1 MRVLFA
7 TWAEPT
13 HLYSMVPLAWAC
25 HAAGH
30 EVRVAAPPTCI
41 AGVARTGLIGV
52 PVGRDVALDQIRNR
66 ADLAPWRS
74 PVRWPRGWAADP
86 DLLDAGQHRVL
97 EALADK
103 QCLVAD
109 AMAGDLIDFAQ
120 SWRPDVIVHDTL
132 TFAGVVAASVLGVPS
147 FAHTWGS
154 STVIRVEMAGLGSR
168 PRPEYL
174 ELLERFGASPE
185 AEPVGWFDPCP
196 PTLRLADPAPRHRIP
211 IRYTPFNGPGVL
223 PEWLAREPTAP
234 RVCLTGG
241 ISGSKTRPGE
251 VPELFSRTL
260 EGLAERDIEVVVAVG
275 PGGAAAFGDQPA
287 NVRVVESLP
296 MSALLPTCSAV
307 VHHGGSG
314 TGLTGVVAGVPQL
327 VLPQIPVAAEIGE
340 RLEDCGAG
348 LILDPVAQ
356 HDPDAIRAA
365 VDRLLDDGRFRKAAA
380 DLRDEV
386 AGEPSPADRVAVLEA
401 AAGR

>member
-154 STVIRVEMAGLGSR
+154 STVIRVEMAGSGLPSPPGVPGTAGAVRGEPGGRTGRLVRPVPAHPAVGRSRATAPDPDPLHALQR
-168 PRPEYL
+168 PR
-174 ELLERFGASPE
+174 RA
-185 AEPVGWFDPCP
+185 
-196 PTLRLADPAPRHRIP
+196 
-211 IRYTPFNGPGVL
+211 
-223 PEWLAREPTAP
+223 AR
-234 RVCLTGG
+234 
-241 ISGSKTRPGE
+241 
-251 VPELFSRTL
+251 
-260 EGLAERDIEVVVAVG
+260 VA
-275 PGGAAAFGDQPA
+275 
-287 NVRVVESLP
+287 
-296 MSALLPTCSAV
+296 
-307 VHHGGSG
+307 G
-314 TGLTGVVAGVPQL
+314 TGAHRAQGVPDRRHLREQD
-327 VLPQIPVAAEIGE
+327 AA
-340 RLEDCGAG
+340 R
-348 LILDPVAQ
+348 
-356 HDPDAIRAA
+356 
-365 VDRLLDDGRFRKAAA
+365 
-380 DLRDEV
+380 
-386 AGEPSPADRVAVLEA
+386 
-401 AAGR
+401 

>member
-1 MRVLFA
+1 M
-7 TWAEPT
+7 
-13 HLYSMVPLAWAC
+13 
-25 HAAGH
+25 
-30 EVRVAAPPTCI
+30 
-41 AGVARTGLIGV
+41 
-52 PVGRDVALDQIRNR
+52 
-66 ADLAPWRS
+66 
-74 PVRWPRGWAADP
+74 
-86 DLLDAGQHRVL
+86 
-97 EALADK
+97 
-103 QCLVAD
+103 
-109 AMAGDLIDFAQ
+109 
-120 SWRPDVIVHDTL
+120 
-132 TFAGVVAASVLGVPS
+132 
-147 FAHTWGS
+147 
-154 STVIRVEMAGLGSR
+154 
-168 PRPEYL
+168 
-174 ELLERFGASPE
+174 
-185 AEPVGWFDPCP
+185 
-196 PTLRLADPAPRHRIP
+196 
-211 IRYTPFNGPGVL
+211 
-223 PEWLAREPTAP
+223 
-234 RVCLTGG
+234 CLTGG